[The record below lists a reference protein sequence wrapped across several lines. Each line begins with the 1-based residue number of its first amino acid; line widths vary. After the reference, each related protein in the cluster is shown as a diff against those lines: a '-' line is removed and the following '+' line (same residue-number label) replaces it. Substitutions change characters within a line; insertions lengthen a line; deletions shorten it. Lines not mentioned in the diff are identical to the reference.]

1 MPLQPGLANKFNL
14 SNNFRMQQGIRIL
27 STKKLLPNQKQFLL
41 NAGFSVLEANFIAT
55 KTKPFVLE
63 SCHQN
68 LIFTS
73 KNSVQSILESEN
85 VTDLKDKTC
94 FCVGDKT
101 AEMLQQNGFKIAA
114 QTDYATE
121 LAEII
126 VKKYKQE
133 SFTFFSGNLSL
144 DTLPLTFKI
153 NGIKYNEVEVYET
166 VLSPKKINATLNGI
180 LFFSPSAID
189 SYLLENSITDQTCFC
204 IGTTTANALKNKTEN
219 IVTAKKPSVQNTI
232 IQCIDHFKS

>member
-1 MPLQPGLANKFNL
+1 MPLQPGLSNKFNVTK
-14 SNNFRMQQGIRIL
+14 NFTMPQGIRIL

-41 NAGFSVLEANFIAT
+41 NAGFSVLEADFIAT
-55 KTKPFVLE
+55 KTKSFVLE
-63 SCHQN
+63 SCNQN

-73 KNSVQSILESEN
+73 KNSVQSILEFEN
-85 VTDLKDKTC
+85 VNNLKDKNC

-126 VKKYKQE
+126 VKNHKKE
-133 SFTFFSGNLSL
+133 SFTFFSGNLRL
-144 DTLPLTFKI
+144 DTLPLTFKV
-153 NGIKYNEVEVYET
+153 NGIKYQEVEVYET
-166 VLSPKKINATLNGI
+166 TLSPKKINTALNGI

-189 SYLLENSITDQTCFC
+189 SYLLENTITNQICFC

-219 IVTAKKPSVQNTI
+219 IVTAKKPSVENTI
-232 IQCIDHFKS
+232 IQCINHFQN